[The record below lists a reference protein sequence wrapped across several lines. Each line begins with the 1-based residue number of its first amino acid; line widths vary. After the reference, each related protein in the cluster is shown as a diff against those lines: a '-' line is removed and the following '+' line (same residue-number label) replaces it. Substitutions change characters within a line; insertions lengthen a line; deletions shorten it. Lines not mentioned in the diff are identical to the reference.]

1 MAIDIEFW
9 DKVDQTLTDNE
20 RVMRRTLKNRVSAK
34 RAINNRGNTLPQAS
48 HNLFVE
54 ARGWIADCFEDA
66 PKKLSDG
73 DVIKAINEHYDG
85 GWRGFMADQ
94 T

>member
-1 MAIDIEFW
+1 MAIDLDFW
-9 DKVDQTLTDNE
+9 DRVDDDLVNNE
-20 RVMRRTLKNRVSAK
+20 RVMRRNRKNRVSAK
-34 RAINNRGNTLPQAS
+34 RALNNSGDIMPQAC
-48 HNLFVE
+48 HDLFVE